1 MALLECSSYKLP
13 RSNLEANNARR
24 TPPCLPSRPESR
36 RSVCENRCFFCPK
49 MAHRRIRR
57 HWEKGVRFTSNL
69 TSNPVCFSSF
79 HVISINFL
87 ARAKVAVAHF
97 FPVINWPIGGTHNT
111 SYHRWLVFSHY
122 IKLYPTIIPTK
133 NTWYINYYLPDF
145 CDGYHLGN
153 CVHSH
158 LIAKWTSLYALAT
171 LLDEFSIY
179 IYSMCAHI

>member
-1 MALLECSSYKLP
+1 MLVLP
-13 RSNLEANNARR
+13 PLPQFDVQHHSFACRGVAWLCWNVAATNSLDPTWKPTMPGEHRHACRQGRNLAG
-24 TPPCLPSRPESR
+24 
-36 RSVCENRCFFCPK
+36 VFVKIGVFFCPK

-57 HWEKGVRFTSNL
+57 HWEKGVWFTSNL

-122 IKLYPTIIPTK
+122 IKLDPTIIPAK
-133 NTWYINYYLPDF
+133 NIYLVYKLYYLLWWISF
-145 CDGYHLGN
+145 G
-153 CVHSH
+153 
-158 LIAKWTSLYALAT
+158 
-171 LLDEFSIY
+171 
-179 IYSMCAHI
+179 